1 MRAHARADLIEKEVW
16 EAISSFLDDKQYVLR
31 KIQEHFAQ
39 RRKELSRPGSDALA
53 LTNQLQ
59 RIEAKKFKYQQAY
72 AADAMPLA
80 DLAAR
85 TAELDSEREARQR
98 ELERVMHREEE
109 LERLAEEEAEIR
121 RRIEGGHYDLKNM
134 TPEKRRELYQDSRLR
149 VEVGEDKCPYLSGIL
164 PVRVGGITGTLLRTP
179 DQRGFLGTQEPL
191 PLTKPGHVSK
201 KVTSS
206 SRVAGIIHRP

>member
-39 RRKELSRPGSDALA
+39 RRKELSRPGFDAPA

-59 RIEAKKFKYQQAY
+59 RIEAKKVKYQQAY

-85 TAELDSEREARQR
+85 TAELDDEREAR
-98 ELERVMHREEE
+98 
-109 LERLAEEEAEIR
+109 A
-121 RRIEGGHYDLKNM
+121 
-134 TPEKRRELYQDSRLR
+134 
-149 VEVGEDKCPYLSGIL
+149 
-164 PVRVGGITGTLLRTP
+164 
-179 DQRGFLGTQEPL
+179 
-191 PLTKPGHVSK
+191 
-201 KVTSS
+201 
-206 SRVAGIIHRP
+206 